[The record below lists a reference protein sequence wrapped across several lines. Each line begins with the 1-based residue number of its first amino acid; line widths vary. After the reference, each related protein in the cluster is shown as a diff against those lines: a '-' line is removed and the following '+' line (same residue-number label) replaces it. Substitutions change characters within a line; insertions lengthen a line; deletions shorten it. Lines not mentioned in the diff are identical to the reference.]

1 MKILLTTDVYA
12 PTVNGVVTSLCTL
25 RAELERCG
33 HTVRVLTLSGTL
45 HTERGED
52 GGVLALGSLDAG
64 RVYPGARLRRPAVG
78 AAVDELIRW
87 RPDVV
92 HSQSELSTFPLAVRI
107 ARACAAPLI
116 HTYHTVY
123 EDYTHYFSPSRRW
136 GRWLVRTLTRR
147 VAAKVDL
154 LIAPT
159 AKVEALLRG
168 YGVAAPIA
176 VLPTGIDLQR
186 YAPAAPGAVPEPALR
201 AALGIP
207 AENRVLLSVGRL
219 AREKE
224 VDALLACRAALG
236 AAAPVTLLVVGDG
249 PDRPRLEAQ
258 AAALGLAA
266 PAVVFAGMAR
276 PARVPAC
283 YRLGDVYLSWSA
295 SETQGLT
302 TLEALAAGLPLVCR
316 ADACLAGVLQ
326 SGENGW
332 QVQSPAELAAR
343 VQALLQNDALRGD
356 MGAASRARAQA
367 YSARAFGQAAA
378 GLYRAEIL
386 KKHGDTRPRLATGE
400 GKPAWNRA

>member
-1 MKILLTTDVYA
+1 MKILLTTDVFT
-12 PTVNGVVTSLCTL
+12 PTVNGVVTSVCTL
-25 RAELERCG
+25 RRELERQG

-45 HTERGED
+45 HTEAC

-64 RVYPGARLRRPAVG
+64 RIYPGARLRRPAVG
-78 AAVDELIRW
+78 DAVRELAGW

-92 HSQSELSTFPLAVRI
+92 HSQSEFSTFPLAVHI
-107 ARACAAPLI
+107 ARACGAPLL

-159 AKVEALLRG
+159 AKVEALLHG
-168 YGVAAPIA
+168 YGVAAPVA
-176 VLPTGIDLQR
+176 VLPTGIDVDK
-186 YAPAAPGAVPEPALR
+186 YTAAKAEPALR

-207 AENRVLLSVGRL
+207 AENRILLSVGRL
-219 AREKE
+219 AKEKE
-224 VDALLACRAALG
+224 LDALLTCRAALG
-236 AAAPVTLLVVGDG
+236 AAAPVTLLLVGDG

-276 PARVPAC
+276 PARVPAY
-283 YRLGDVYLSWSA
+283 YRLGDVFLSFSA

-302 TLEALAAGLPLVCR
+302 TLEALAAGLPLLCR
-316 ADACLAGVLQ
+316 ADPCLDGVLLD
-326 SGENGW
+326 GANGW
-332 QVQSPAELAAR
+332 QVRSAAEMADR
-343 VQALLQNDALRGD
+343 VRALLADEPLRQT
-356 MGAASRARAQA
+356 MGAHSAALAQDF
-367 YSARAFGQAAA
+367 SAEAFGRAAA
-378 GLYRAEIL
+378 ALYRAEIL
-386 KKHGDTRPRLATGE
+386 KKHGDRPVPAAGE
-400 GKPAWNRA
+400 ETLQWKKA

>member
-1 MKILLTTDVYA
+1 M
-12 PTVNGVVTSLCTL
+12 
-25 RAELERCG
+25 
-33 HTVRVLTLSGTL
+33 
-45 HTERGED
+45 
-52 GGVLALGSLDAG
+52 LALGSLDAG

-87 RPDVV
+87 HPDVV

-107 ARACAAPLI
+107 ARACGVPLV

-186 YAPAAPGAVPEPALR
+186 YTAARPEPALR

-224 VDALLACRAALG
+224 MDTLLACRAALG
-236 AAAPVTLLVVGDG
+236 AAAPLTLLLVGDG

-258 AAALGLAA
+258 AAALGLVAL
-266 PAVVFAGMAR
+266 AVVFAGMAR
-276 PARVPAC
+276 PARVPAY
-283 YRLGDVYLSWSA
+283 YRLGDVFLSWSA

-316 ADACLAGVLQ
+316 ADACLTGVLQ
-326 SGENGW
+326 NGANGW
-332 QVQSPAELAAR
+332 QVQTLGELTAR
-343 VQALLQNDALRGD
+343 VQALLQNDALRGA

-367 YSARAFGQAAA
+367 YSAGAFGQAAA
-378 GLYRAEIL
+378 ELYRAEIL
-386 KKHGDTRPRLATGE
+386 KKHGGTCPRPAAEKG
-400 GKPAWNRA
+400 GPAWNRA